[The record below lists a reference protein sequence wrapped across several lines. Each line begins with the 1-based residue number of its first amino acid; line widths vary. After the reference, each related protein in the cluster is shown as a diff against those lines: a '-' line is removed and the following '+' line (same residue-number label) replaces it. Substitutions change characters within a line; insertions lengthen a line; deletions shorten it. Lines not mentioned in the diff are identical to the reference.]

1 MEDGLGR
8 HQFLHRVWAGAI
20 AVTTL
25 CVQYSTLLM
34 ATNSTP
40 KAQWNDSEI
49 AALLQ
54 YLDNQKSQLEG
65 VGNFK
70 DPVWNNAPEAIK
82 DHHSQGPVKTS
93 ALRSSLRLCNSF
105 LRF

>member
-1 MEDGLGR
+1 
-8 HQFLHRVWAGAI
+8 
-20 AVTTL
+20 
-25 CVQYSTLLM
+25 M

-40 KAQWNDSEI
+40 KAQWNGGGI

-54 YLDNQKSQLEG
+54 YFDNQKSQLEG

-82 DHHSQGPVKTS
+82 DHHSQGPV
-93 ALRSSLRLCNSF
+93 
-105 LRF
+105 